1 MKESPIFL
9 KHYDLMAW
17 LIPRTLAF
25 PKSQRGVLARQV
37 QNELFCMYT
46 WLVEAG
52 MSAEPLPHLHAADK
66 ALIRLRMY
74 LRLSH
79 DLKLLSHAQ
88 YEHGARLA
96 AEVGR
101 LLGGWM
107 KNLSAGPSGLV
118 KPVEVVGPPE
128 Q

>member
-1 MKESPIFL
+1 MEQSPIFI

-17 LIPRTLAF
+17 LIPRTLDY

-37 QNELFCMYT
+37 QGELFHIYE

-52 MSAEPLPHLHAADK
+52 MAADPAPHLRQADK
-66 ALIRLRMY
+66 SLIRLRTYM
-74 LRLSH
+74 RLSH
-79 DLKLLSHAQ
+79 DLKLLSHRQ

-107 KNLSAGPSGLV
+107 KKSMP
-118 KPVEVVGPPE
+118 EPE
-128 Q
+128 QEP